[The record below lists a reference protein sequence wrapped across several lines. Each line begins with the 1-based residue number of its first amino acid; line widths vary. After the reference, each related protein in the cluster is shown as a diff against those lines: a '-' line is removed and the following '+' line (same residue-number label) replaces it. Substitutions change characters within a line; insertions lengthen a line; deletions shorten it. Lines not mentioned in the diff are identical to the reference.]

1 MASADDIA
9 MFDEGQDALDAEDAR
24 QAVPA
29 RATKGKASADD
40 LAIFEAQAKDPRFVD
55 DTPTETRPLKNTGAD
70 LAGQLGRDKAAL
82 GTPVADKIAAALS
95 GVGTMATN
103 AADSATVGAY
113 SAARNA
119 IAERIAPQ
127 AAAQTEGAESAFNQ
141 DHPLLASASRAAG
154 YFVPGA
160 APARLAEGVGA
171 GLRVATDAAPGIAA
185 RVLASRPVAGTL
197 TGAGVS
203 GGTTLAEDVTSGAP
217 IGDALSDAGRSALV
231 GGVLG
236 GTVGTVQA
244 GISKAAE
251 GAGQRVADRFRE
263 KIGEKTGVK
272 NTRGIAQK
280 ADEIDSLVERHPVL
294 EKLADKP
301 KEFVGKAE
309 DIAAAK
315 GEQARALLDGADKK
329 KGGGIRL
336 GDMLESVD
344 AIAAQHAAEPGTVSV
359 ADAVS
364 RKKTDMIRAWGDDP
378 DKLIPSNKVRRFA
391 SDLQAEG
398 FNHKTE
404 TASATAA
411 KDASKTI
418 LDHINQHVT
427 GMDHATGSAS
437 ADATAQR
444 YYQLNDDLTALA
456 RAKAAM
462 QAKLDKPPGER
473 ANRLSSIVSAA
484 THASAIGMSAASHS
498 PLPMLGSAALYGYP
512 KVAALADRALA
523 RGLPDASALGRA
535 ALTTGAPA
543 MASREEADRELARR
557 LQAQRSQV
565 QP

>member
-9 MFDEGQDALDAEDAR
+9 LFDEGQDAIDAEDAR
-24 QAVPA
+24 QAVPV
-29 RATKGKASADD
+29 RAAKGKASVDD
-40 LAIFEAQAKDPRFVD
+40 LAMFDASAKDPRFVD
-55 DTPTETRPLKNTGAD
+55 DTPAETRPLKNTGAD
-70 LAGQLGRDKAAL
+70 LAGQFGRDKAAL
-82 GTPVADKIAAALS
+82 GTPVADKIAAALN

-141 DHPLLASASRAAG
+141 DHPLLASTSRAAG

-185 RVLASRPVAGTL
+185 RVLASRPVAGAL

-236 GTVGTVQA
+236 GTVGAVQS
-244 GISKAAE
+244 GVSKAAE

-272 NTRGIAQK
+272 NTRGIAKK

-315 GEQARALLDGADKK
+315 GEQARALLDHADKN

-336 GDMLESVD
+336 GSMLDSIEAV
-344 AIAAQHAAEPGTVSV
+344 AGPYGEPGTVGV
-359 ADAVS
+359 QDALL
-364 RKKTDMIRAWGDDP
+364 RKKAAMIRGWGNDP
-378 DKLIPSNKVRRFA
+378 DKLIPSYKVRRFA

-404 TASATAA
+404 TDSATAA
-411 KDASKTI
+411 KEASKTI
-418 LDHINQHVT
+418 LDHVNQHVT
-427 GMDHATGSAS
+427 GMDHATGRAS

-473 ANRLSSIVSAA
+473 ANRLSSIVRAA

-557 LQAQRSQV
+557 LQAQRAQV